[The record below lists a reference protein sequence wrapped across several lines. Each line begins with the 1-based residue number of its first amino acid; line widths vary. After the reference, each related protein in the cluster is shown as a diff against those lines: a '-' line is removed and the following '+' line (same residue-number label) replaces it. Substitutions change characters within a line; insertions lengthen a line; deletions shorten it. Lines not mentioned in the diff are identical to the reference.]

1 MESNP
6 FSGFSES
13 RCARLGA
20 ADWQT
25 NRGSKQW
32 PNKGLIMRH
41 SIAKITLNISYKADK
56 RVFDANDEQ

>member
-1 MESNP
+1 MELEKIAFQAMHRVPESNP

-32 PNKGLIMRH
+32 PNK
-41 SIAKITLNISYKADK
+41 A
-56 RVFDANDEQ
+56 